1 MDAPVQ
7 VRSGASAVRA
17 SRPGWAEIT
26 FAATAFAVLCIAVL
40 SVAPQLVEPD
50 DYAYRGSIVAMT
62 QGHFLTL
69 SAAQFHALSVRL
81 ARSSG
86 PRPQVRAVGQAGGR
100 PGVRVV
106 GPAGGPPGVAQWIRL
121 PDGRWISEK
130 DPGYP
135 FLAAP
140 FQLLGVIR
148 LAPLFYGALGCLG
161 LFFGA
166 RRWLGRLGGAA
177 AVGLFCTSGAAL
189 LFAWRDYMPTF
200 TEAGLIAAGTGA
212 LLWTLLA
219 TEASARRRTW
229 TGLLGFVAIE
239 AAVFSRYSNVAVLGC
254 AVLAVLALRLRR
266 PEILPRRA
274 LWWWLGSA
282 VLFAAGVAVFNDLV
296 YGGPL
301 RSGYRP
307 GEIRFGLG
315 SVLPNL
321 RYMPGHLIQAMPM
334 LVLGLAGLAWIGARW
349 LRLAPRHGRPRSARR
364 DTAGRRDPADAR
376 RDPADARR
384 DAAVGLALAASWF
397 SVWGLYAAYSWTAGP
412 GLSTLQAARFYVP
425 VIGAIALLGAWL
437 LTHLPLRASMTALTS
452 AAVVAAMAGLGI
464 WSFTNTGQFRLGPPH
479 ILHGPPGK
487 PPPGGKRPPGAAGA
501 PAAGGPYNRSAGPS
515 GQPG

>member
-40 SVAPQLVEPD
+40 SVAPNLVEPD

-69 SAAQFHALSVRL
+69 SAAQFHALSAKL
-81 ARSSG
+81 DRSSG
-86 PRPQVRAVGQAGGR
+86 PRPQVRAVGPAGGR

-106 GPAGGPPGVAQWIRL
+106 GQAGGPPGVAQWVRL

-166 RRWLGRLGGAA
+166 RRWLGRLGGA
-177 AVGLFCTSGAAL
+177 
-189 LFAWRDYMPTF
+189 
-200 TEAGLIAAGTGA
+200 
-212 LLWTLLA
+212 LA
-219 TEASARRRTW
+219 TEASARRRIW

-239 AAVFSRYSNVAVLGC
+239 AAVFSRYTNVVVLGC

-274 LWWWLGSA
+274 LGWWLGSA

-334 LVLGLAGLAWIGARW
+334 LVLGVAALAWIGARW
-349 LRLAPRHGRPRSARR
+349 LRQAPRHGRPTSARR
-364 DTAGRRDPADAR
+364 DTADRRDPADAR

-384 DAAVGLALAASWF
+384 DAAVGLALAASWI